1 MKIKTEK
8 KDYQIIGA
16 KSKTFS
22 VDTNDTMVIKLL
34 RDKMYKNKIGA
45 VAREISSNSR
55 DANREAGRGDSPIVI
70 SIETE
75 SNLLSSEECS
85 ITFQDNGVGISP
97 ERMENIFLKYGGS
110 TKRDSDKFTG
120 GFGIGAKTPF
130 AYNDNFFISTIVEDS
145 GVRTEYLYQ
154 AIITSDGNSEVS
166 RMIEL
171 GSSTT
176 TEQTGT
182 KITVPL
188 KSDEDRIKFEKEI
201 NFVTRFWTT
210 QPIIKNFFSRESGDQ
225 KGNVLFEDDVLISYQ
240 EDSDKELFNS
250 DIKIVALIDEI
261 PYPINHKTLE
271 NEIGVKL
278 GLSNNSRVKWV
289 LKFKTGDITVSGSRE
304 DIEYIEQNLKTIHNT
319 YLSFL
324 KIGRGLIA
332 DFQSKPTNYLEACKY
347 TETLQTYANRYYNC
361 DLVVG
366 DYSVGYLEFLGEVA
380 SSIGKQAEQEKDN
393 NDIYSRNSLNSLIF
407 FDFEGEMTVN
417 SFNFNT
423 IHIDD
428 FSLDNNGRM
437 VKNKGY
443 RSSNALSEKWDK
455 TKFLLDTPKVEPTR
469 NARLKLDY
477 ADKGYVLIKKLTHA
491 QYDNTQYKNISLP
504 EFTRLQKQDEKLYE
518 LLNVETTNY
527 SDVEKLR
534 KEKSE
539 SKGKR
544 DIVKVNVRVLSKV
557 GYEQKWVSASINY
570 DKKGETFVNEVS
582 DININTLET
591 EVTGICYVSKDKLS
605 DFKSERYGQTINGLS
620 KSLDSVRKI
629 LLANGV
635 QTIGI
640 SNSKLGYFKNVPTM
654 QEALSIV
661 IKKDKSNNVINCI
674 KSTVIENSGLHQ
686 TKLLST
692 LKFDKK
698 LKGSIERVGKLYDEV
713 GELKKVNLS
722 VKTMLNIF
730 KNNINTHFLTT
741 LNIELDKEFESD
753 LKLANDCLV
762 NNPLLKLILNI
773 KSTSDYGGYRIDK
786 NSKEF
791 KDIESVLS
799 DNLNLR

>member
-22 VDTNDTMVIKLL
+22 VDTDDTMVIKLL

-45 VAREISSNSR
+45 VAREVSSNSR

-75 SNLLSSEECS
+75 SNLLSSEDTS
-85 ITFQDNGVGISP
+85 ITFQDNGIGISP
-97 ERMENIFLKYGGS
+97 DRMENIFLKYGGS
-110 TKRDSDKFTG
+110 TKRDSNKFTG

-130 AYNDNFFISTIVEDS
+130 AYNDNFFISTIVEES

-171 GSSTT
+171 GSNTT

-188 KSDEDRIKFEKEI
+188 KSDEDRVKFEKEI

-210 QPIIKNFFSRESGDQ
+210 QPIIKNFLSRESGDE
-225 KGNVLFEDDVLISYQ
+225 KGNVIFEDDMLIAYQ
-240 EDSDKELFNS
+240 EEDNKELFNS
-250 DIKIVALIDEI
+250 DVKIVALIDEI

-271 NEIGVKL
+271 KEIGVKL
-278 GLSNNSRVKWV
+278 GLSNNDTIKWV

-304 DIEYIEQNLKTIHNT
+304 DIEYVERNLKTIHNT

-324 KIGRGLIA
+324 KIGRDLIT
-332 DFQSKPTNYLEACKY
+332 DFQSKPTTYLEACKY
-347 TETLQTYANRYYNC
+347 SEALQTYVHRYYNANRTI
-361 DLVVG
+361 G
-366 DYSVGYLEFLGEVA
+366 DFSVGYLNFLGEVTNA
-380 SSIGKQAEQEKDN
+380 IGKQEKSDERFSN
-393 NDIYSRNSLNSLIF
+393 NVLNSLIF
-407 FDFEGEMTVN
+407 FDFEGELTV
-417 SFNFNT
+417 SAFNFHT
-423 IHIDD
+423 IVVDD

-443 RSSNALSEKWDK
+443 SINQALSKKWDK

-477 ADKGYVLIKKLTHA
+477 ADNGYVLIKKLTHA
-491 QYDNTQYKNISLP
+491 QYDNQQYKSISLP

-527 SDVEKLR
+527 SDIEKLR
-534 KEKSE
+534 KEKSA

-582 DININTLET
+582 DINNNTLET

-605 DFKSERYGQTINGLS
+605 DFKVERYGQSINGLP

-674 KSTVIENSGLHQ
+674 KSTVIESSGLHQ

-741 LNIELDKEFESD
+741 LNIELDKEFEND

-773 KSTSDYGGYRIDK
+773 KSTSDYGGYRVDK

>member
-22 VDTNDTMVIKLL
+22 VDTDDTMVIKLL

-45 VAREISSNSR
+45 VAREVSSNSR

-75 SNLLSSEECS
+75 SNLLSSEDTS
-85 ITFQDNGVGISP
+85 ITFQDNGIGISP
-97 ERMENIFLKYGGS
+97 DRMENIFLKYGGS

-188 KSDEDRIKFEKEI
+188 KSDEDRVKFEKEI

-210 QPIIKNFFSRESGDQ
+210 QPIIKNFLSRESGDE
-225 KGNVLFEDDVLISYQ
+225 KGNVIFEDDMLIAYQ
-240 EDSDKELFNS
+240 EEDNKELFNS
-250 DIKIVALIDEI
+250 DVKIVALIDEI

-271 NEIGVKL
+271 KEIGVKL
-278 GLSNNSRVKWV
+278 GLSNNDTIKWV

-304 DIEYIEQNLKTIHNT
+304 DIEYVERNLKTIHNT
-319 YLSFL
+319 YLSFF
-324 KIGRGLIA
+324 KIGRDLIT
-332 DFQSKPTNYLEACKY
+332 DFQSKPTTYLEACKY
-347 TETLQTYANRYYNC
+347 SEALQTYVHRYYNANRTI
-361 DLVVG
+361 G
-366 DYSVGYLEFLGEVA
+366 DFSVGYLNFLGEVA
-380 SSIGKQAEQEKDN
+380 SAIGKQEKSDDRFSN
-393 NDIYSRNSLNSLIF
+393 NVLNSLIF
-407 FDFEGEMTVN
+407 FDFEGELTV
-417 SFNFNT
+417 SAFNFHT
-423 IHIDD
+423 IVVDD

-443 RSSNALSEKWDK
+443 SMNQALSKKWDK

-477 ADKGYVLIKKLTHA
+477 ADNGYVLIKKLTHA
-491 QYDNTQYKNISLP
+491 QYDNQQYKSISLP

-527 SDVEKLR
+527 SDIEKLR
-534 KEKSE
+534 KEKSA

-582 DININTLET
+582 DINNNTLET

-605 DFKSERYGQTINGLS
+605 DFKAERYGQSINGLP

-674 KSTVIENSGLHQ
+674 KSTVIESSGLHQ

-692 LKFDKK
+692 LKFNQK

-730 KNNINTHFLTT
+730 KNNISTHFLTT
-741 LNIELDKEFESD
+741 LNIELDKEFEND

-773 KSTSDYGGYRIDK
+773 KSTSDYGGYRVDK

>member
-22 VDTNDTMVIKLL
+22 VDTDDTMVIKLL

-45 VAREISSNSR
+45 VAREVSSNSR

-75 SNLLSSEECS
+75 SNLLSSEDTS
-85 ITFQDNGVGISP
+85 ITFQDNGIGISP
-97 ERMENIFLKYGGS
+97 DRMENIFLKYGGS
-110 TKRDSDKFTG
+110 TKRDSNKFTG

-130 AYNDNFFISTIVEDS
+130 AYNDNFFISTVVEES

-171 GSSTT
+171 GSNTT

-250 DIKIVALIDEI
+250 DVKIVALIDEI

-271 NEIGVKL
+271 KEIGVKL

-304 DIEYIEQNLKTIHNT
+304 DIEYVERNLKTIHNT

-324 KIGRGLIA
+324 KIGRDLIT
-332 DFQSKPTNYLEACKY
+332 DFQSKPTTYLEACKY
-347 TETLQTYANRYYNC
+347 SEALQTYVHRYYNANRT
-361 DLVVG
+361 VG
-366 DYSVGYLEFLGEVA
+366 DFSVGYLNFLGEVGSA
-380 SSIGKQAEQEKDN
+380 IGKQEKSDERFSN
-393 NDIYSRNSLNSLIF
+393 NVLNSLIF
-407 FDFEGEMTVN
+407 FDFEGELTVN
-417 SFNFNT
+417 AFNFHT
-423 IHIDD
+423 IVVDD

-443 RSSNALSEKWDK
+443 SINQALSKKWDK

-477 ADKGYVLIKKLTHA
+477 ADNGYVLIKKLTHA
-491 QYDNTQYKNISLP
+491 QYDNQQYKSISLP

-527 SDVEKLR
+527 SDIEKLR
-534 KEKSE
+534 KEKSA

-582 DININTLET
+582 DINNNTLET

-605 DFKSERYGQTINGLS
+605 DFKAERYGQSINGLP

-674 KSTVIENSGLHQ
+674 KSTVIESSGLHQ

-692 LKFDKK
+692 LKFNQK

-730 KNNINTHFLTT
+730 KNNISTHFLTT
-741 LNIELDKEFESD
+741 LNIELDKEFEND

-773 KSTSDYGGYRIDK
+773 KSTSDYGGYRVDK

>member
-22 VDTNDTMVIKLL
+22 VDTDDTMVIKLL

-45 VAREISSNSR
+45 VAREVSSNSR

-75 SNLLSSEECS
+75 SNLLSSEDTS
-85 ITFQDNGVGISP
+85 ITFQDNGIGISP
-97 ERMENIFLKYGGS
+97 DRMENIFLKYGGS
-110 TKRDSDKFTG
+110 TKRDSNKFTG

-130 AYNDNFFISTIVEDS
+130 AYNDNFFISTIVEES

-171 GSSTT
+171 GSNTT

-210 QPIIKNFFSRESGDQ
+210 QPIIKNFLSRESGDE
-225 KGNVLFEDDVLISYQ
+225 KGNVIFEDDMLIAYQ
-240 EDSDKELFNS
+240 EEDNKELFNS
-250 DIKIVALIDEI
+250 DVKIVALIDEI

-271 NEIGVKL
+271 KEIGVKL
-278 GLSNNSRVKWV
+278 GLSNNDTIKWV

-304 DIEYIEQNLKTIHNT
+304 DIEYVERNLKTIHNT

-324 KIGRGLIA
+324 KIGRDLIT
-332 DFQSKPTNYLEACKY
+332 DFQSKPTTYLEACKY
-347 TETLQTYANRYYNC
+347 SEALQTYVHRYYNANRTI
-361 DLVVG
+361 G
-366 DYSVGYLEFLGEVA
+366 DFSVGYLNFLGEVTNA
-380 SSIGKQAEQEKDN
+380 IGKQEKSDERFSN
-393 NDIYSRNSLNSLIF
+393 NVLNSLIF
-407 FDFEGEMTVN
+407 FDFEGELTV
-417 SFNFNT
+417 SAFNFHT
-423 IHIDD
+423 IIVDD

-443 RSSNALSEKWDK
+443 SINQALSKKWGK

-477 ADKGYVLIKKLTHA
+477 ADNGYVLIKKLTHA
-491 QYDNTQYKNISLP
+491 QYDNQQYKSISLP

-527 SDVEKLR
+527 SDIEKLR
-534 KEKSE
+534 KEKSA

-582 DININTLET
+582 DINNNTLET

-605 DFKSERYGQTINGLS
+605 DFKVERYGQSINGLP

-674 KSTVIENSGLHQ
+674 KSTVIESSGLHQ

-730 KNNINTHFLTT
+730 KNNISTHFLTT
-741 LNIELDKEFESD
+741 LNIELDKEFEND

-773 KSTSDYGGYRIDK
+773 KSTSDYGGYRVDK

>member
-22 VDTNDTMVIKLL
+22 VDTDDTMVIKLL

-45 VAREISSNSR
+45 VAREVSSNSR

-75 SNLLSSEECS
+75 SNLLSSEDTS
-85 ITFQDNGVGISP
+85 ITFQDNGIGISP
-97 ERMENIFLKYGGS
+97 DRMENIFLKYGGS
-110 TKRDSDKFTG
+110 TKRDSNKFTG

-130 AYNDNFFISTIVEDS
+130 AYNDNFFISTVVEES

-171 GSSTT
+171 GSNTT

-250 DIKIVALIDEI
+250 DVKIVALIDEI

-271 NEIGVKL
+271 KEIGVKL

-304 DIEYIEQNLKTIHNT
+304 DIEYVERNLKTIHNT

-324 KIGRGLIA
+324 KIGRDLIT
-332 DFQSKPTNYLEACKY
+332 DFQSKPTTYLEACKY
-347 TETLQTYANRYYNC
+347 SEALQTYVHRYYNANRT
-361 DLVVG
+361 VG
-366 DYSVGYLEFLGEVA
+366 DFSVGYLNFLGEVGSA
-380 SSIGKQAEQEKDN
+380 IGKQEKSDERFSN
-393 NDIYSRNSLNSLIF
+393 NVLNSLIF
-407 FDFEGEMTVN
+407 FDFEGELTVN
-417 SFNFNT
+417 AFNFHT
-423 IHIDD
+423 IVVDD

-443 RSSNALSEKWDK
+443 SINQALSKKWDK

-477 ADKGYVLIKKLTHA
+477 ADNGYVLIKKLTHA
-491 QYDNTQYKNISLP
+491 QYDNQQYKSISLP

-527 SDVEKLR
+527 SDIEKLR
-534 KEKSE
+534 KEKSA

-582 DININTLET
+582 DINNNTLET

-605 DFKSERYGQTINGLS
+605 DFKAERYGQSINGLP

-661 IKKDKSNNVINCI
+661 IKKTKVI
-674 KSTVIENSGLHQ
+674 
-686 TKLLST
+686 
-692 LKFDKK
+692 
-698 LKGSIERVGKLYDEV
+698 
-713 GELKKVNLS
+713 
-722 VKTMLNIF
+722 ML
-730 KNNINTHFLTT
+730 
-741 LNIELDKEFESD
+741 
-753 LKLANDCLV
+753 
-762 NNPLLKLILNI
+762 
-773 KSTSDYGGYRIDK
+773 
-786 NSKEF
+786 
-791 KDIESVLS
+791 
-799 DNLNLR
+799 

>member
-22 VDTNDTMVIKLL
+22 VDTDDTMVIKLL

-45 VAREISSNSR
+45 VAREVSSNSR

-75 SNLLSSEECS
+75 SNLLSSEDTS
-85 ITFQDNGVGISP
+85 ITFQDNGIGISP
-97 ERMENIFLKYGGS
+97 DRMENIFLKYGGS

-210 QPIIKNFFSRESGDQ
+210 QPIIKNFLSRENGDE
-225 KGNVLFEDDVLISYQ
+225 KGNVIFEDDMLIAYQ
-240 EDSDKELFNS
+240 EEDNKELFNS
-250 DIKIVALIDEI
+250 DVKIVALIDEI

-271 NEIGVKL
+271 KEIGVKL
-278 GLSNNSRVKWV
+278 GLSNNDTIKWV

-304 DIEYIEQNLKTIHNT
+304 DIEYVERNLKTIHNT

-324 KIGRGLIA
+324 KIGRDLIT
-332 DFQSKPTNYLEACKY
+332 DFQSKPTTYLEACKY
-347 TETLQTYANRYYNC
+347 SEALHTYVHRYYNANRTI
-361 DLVVG
+361 G
-366 DYSVGYLEFLGEVA
+366 DFSVGYLNFLGEVA
-380 SSIGKQAEQEKDN
+380 SAIGKQEKSDDRFSN
-393 NDIYSRNSLNSLIF
+393 NVLNSLIF
-407 FDFEGEMTVN
+407 FDFEGELTV
-417 SFNFNT
+417 SAFNFHT
-423 IHIDD
+423 IVVDD

-443 RSSNALSEKWDK
+443 SMNQALSKKWDK

-477 ADKGYVLIKKLTHA
+477 ADNGYVLIKKLTHA
-491 QYDNTQYKNISLP
+491 QYDNQQYKSISLP

-527 SDVEKLR
+527 SDIEKLR
-534 KEKSE
+534 KEKSA

-582 DININTLET
+582 DINNNTLET

-605 DFKSERYGQTINGLS
+605 DFKAERYGQSINGLP

-674 KSTVIENSGLHQ
+674 KSTVIESSGLHQ

-692 LKFDKK
+692 LKFNQK

-730 KNNINTHFLTT
+730 KNNISTHFLTT
-741 LNIELDKEFESD
+741 LNIELDKEFEND

-773 KSTSDYGGYRIDK
+773 KSTSDYGGYRVDK